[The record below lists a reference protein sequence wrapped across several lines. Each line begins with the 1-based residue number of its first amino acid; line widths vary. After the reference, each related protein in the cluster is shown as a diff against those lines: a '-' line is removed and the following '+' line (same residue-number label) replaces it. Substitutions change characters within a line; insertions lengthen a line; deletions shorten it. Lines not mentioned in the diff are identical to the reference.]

1 MLHLLGRA
9 DSDAA
14 EALAHSLEQRVA
26 EGVHA
31 DGVDTT
37 DAVDLDQVALDTWYH
52 GPDVYEGQDGKED
65 SPDQCKGDADQR
77 RQKSVAPVLG
87 DSEGGETG
95 FPHAIKA
102 VGPCRLGN
110 HILKVLTTSSFMR
123 FGSRLTRSISFV

>member
-1 MLHLLGRA
+1 MLHLLAQA

-14 EALAHSLEQRVA
+14 EALAHGLEQRVA

-37 DAVDLDQVALDTWYH
+37 DAVDLDQVALDAWHH

-65 SPDQCKGDADQR
+65 TPDQCQRDADKRCQ
-77 RQKSVAPVLG
+77 QPVAPVLG
-87 DSEGGETG
+87 DSEGGVAG

-102 VGPCRLGN
+102 VGPCRLSN
-110 HILKVLTTSSFMR
+110 HVLKVYLNREDM
-123 FGSRLTRSISFV
+123 VE